1 MSSIQSDSLVTL
13 NVRIA
18 HADSGTVMFSSFEA
32 TPLTMKLGSGELM
45 PSIEARVI
53 GMNAGQRETFRLESG
68 EAFGPYQQSLVEKVD
83 RKHVPADMVLAEDTV
98 FAFTAPDGSQYPGL
112 VRQLTDEYALVDFNP
127 PLAGQAVSVEV
138 EVIGVI

>member
-1 MSSIQSDSLVTL
+1 MSSIQPDSLVTL

-18 HADSGTVMFSSFEA
+18 HAESGTVMFSSFEA
-32 TPLTMKLGSGELM
+32 TPMTLKLGTGELM
-45 PSIEARVI
+45 PSIEARLL
-53 GMNAGQRETFRLESG
+53 GMNAGQRETFQLESG
-68 EAFGPYQQSLVEKVD
+68 QAFGPYQQSLVEKVD
-83 RKHVPADMVLAEDTV
+83 RKHVPADMALAEDTV

-112 VRQLTDEYALVDFNP
+112 VRQLTDEYALVDFNH

>member
-1 MSSIQSDSLVTL
+1 MSSIQPDSLVTL

-32 TPLTMKLGSGELM
+32 TPMTLKLGTGELM
-45 PSIEARVI
+45 PSIEARLL
-53 GMNAGQRETFRLESG
+53 GMNAGQREIFQLESG
-68 EAFGPYQQSLVEKVD
+68 QAFGPYQQSLVEKVD

-112 VRQLTDEYALVDFNP
+112 VRQLTDEYALVDFNH